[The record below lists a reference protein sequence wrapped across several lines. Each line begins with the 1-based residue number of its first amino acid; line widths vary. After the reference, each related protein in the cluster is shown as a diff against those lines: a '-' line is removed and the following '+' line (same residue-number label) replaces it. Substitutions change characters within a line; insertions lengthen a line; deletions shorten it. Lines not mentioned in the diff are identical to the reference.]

1 MTMVRVHGCYHSVGD
16 VEKKKSEDASDTS
29 DDEEEGNQESSESER
44 SLSSEP
50 ESPKF
55 REGLLYNHV

>member
-1 MTMVRVHGCYHSVGD
+1 MAMVRVHSCDHSVGD
-16 VEKKKSEDASDTS
+16 VEKKKSEDASGTS
-29 DDEEEGNQESSESER
+29 DDEKEESQESSESER

-55 REGLLYNHV
+55 RESLLYSHV